1 MILKELIISNFRS
14 YYGDN
19 NRFEFNPNGL
29 TLIIGDNGDGKTT
42 FFEALE
48 WLFDTTGLREKNEIN
63 NVSEMRKSQ
72 MVVGDTDEVRVT
84 IKFEHEGEKELTKA
98 ISFRKTDVNRV
109 EIINREF
116 YGYRFNGVERE
127 QIDGKFILNSCFDAE
142 IRRYSMFKGE
152 TQLDIFHED
161 SEALK
166 RLLKTFSDIT
176 RLDNFADLTYNLKEQ
191 ASKAHSSELKKDKKT
206 ALEANRLERE
216 IEKIKNEISNVRRQI
231 KDQEENSRVYKGKL
245 DKMVDNRE
253 IKEKLDS
260 INERMKDYEEKARRM
275 RAHISVDFNTSL
287 LDQQWILCAYPQI
300 FEEFKKKVASFSK
313 ERRKQHDEYLIEK
326 GKQQQLAAL
335 ALPDGMTKLP
345 WFVPNEEY
353 LEEMIEDECCKVCG
367 RPAPK
372 GTEAYDFM
380 VQKLQEALAHRQ
392 KQQKTEDEDIFKYN
406 YTEELQHLSIS
417 YGGPKERSV
426 VNRKRT
432 IQDQLDFI
440 ADRTKELQKWQQA
453 LEDAKDEKSRIL
465 SQLNG
470 ISEDDINRS
479 AKDVRDFM
487 NRHEE
492 AQHRLG
498 ELKVILEG
506 LRKQLEEK
514 EEELSSL
521 DTGNREI
528 TRLGR
533 IHNIFDHIYK
543 AFISA
548 RETNRRNF
556 ISHLKALSNQYLAEL
571 SGNDFHGVIEMLR
584 SQETESIDVML
595 RSENGTIVTNPSESQ
610 KTTMYMAVLFA
621 IAKITAD
628 RRETEY
634 PLIFDAPT
642 SSFSQMKEQEF
653 YEIIN
658 KIQKQCII
666 VTKDMLEY
674 DAATQKSN
682 IKSSAFTLSCP
693 IYRIEKDREGFNEND
708 LSTIRVRTTK
718 IK

>member
-1 MILKELIISNFRS
+1 MVLNELLIRNFRS
-14 YYGDN
+14 YYGDS

-29 TLIIGDNGDGKTT
+29 TLVIGDNGDGKTT

-48 WLFDTTGLREKNEIN
+48 WLFDTTGLREKDDIN

-72 MVVGDTDEVRVT
+72 MVIGDVDEVRVT
-84 IKFEHEGEKELTKA
+84 IKFFHEGEKELTK
-98 ISFRKTDVNRV
+98 SFSFKKTNVNRI

-116 YGYRFNGVERE
+116 YGFRFNGVERE
-127 QIDGKFILNSCFDAE
+127 QVDGRQILNSCFDAE

-176 RLDNFADLTYNLKEQ
+176 RLDNFADLTRNLKEQ

-206 ALEANRLERE
+206 AAEANRLGHELD
-216 IEKIKNEISNVRRQI
+216 KIKADIDDTRRQI
-231 KDQEENSRVYKGKL
+231 RDQEQNSRVYKGKL
-245 DKMVDNRE
+245 DNMVDNRE

-260 INERMKDYEEKARRM
+260 INERMKDYEERARRI
-275 RAHISVDFNTSL
+275 RGYINVDFNTSL
-287 LDQQWILCAYPQI
+287 LDEQWILCAYPKI
-300 FEEFKKKVASFSK
+300 FDAFKKKVSAFSK

-326 GKQQQLAAL
+326 GKQQQLQEL
-335 ALPDGMTKLP
+335 SLPNGMTKLP

-353 LEEMIEDECCKVCG
+353 LEEMIADECCKVCG

-372 GTEAYDFM
+372 DSEAYEFM
-380 VQKLQEALAHRQ
+380 VQKLQEALAH
-392 KQQKTEDEDIFKYN
+392 KQSKQKTDDEDIFKYN

-417 YGGPKERSV
+417 FGGVKEKSV
-426 VNRKRT
+426 ANRKSD
-432 IQDQLDFI
+432 IQERLEFI
-440 ADRTKELQKWQQA
+440 ADRTKEMQKWQQA
-453 LEDAKDEKSRIL
+453 LDDAKDEKSRLL

-470 ISEDDINRS
+470 VSEEDISRS

-498 ELKVILEG
+498 QLKIILEN
-506 LRKQLEEK
+506 LRKQREEK
-514 EEELSSL
+514 EDELSSL
-521 DTGNREI
+521 DTGNKEI
-528 TRLGR
+528 ARLGR
-533 IHNIFDHIYK
+533 IHNIFDHIHK

-556 ISHLKALSNQYLAEL
+556 INHLKALSNQYLAEL

-595 RSENGTIVTNPSESQ
+595 RSENGSIVTNPSESQ

-642 SSFSQMKEQEF
+642 SSFSQMKEHEF

-674 DAATQKSN
+674 DAETQKSH
-682 IKSSAFTLSCP
+682 IKSSAFELSCP
-693 IYRIEKDREGFNEND
+693 IYRIEKEREGFNEND
-708 LSTIRVRTTK
+708 LSTIRVKTTK

>member
-1 MILKELIISNFRS
+1 MVLNELLIRNFRS
-14 YYGDN
+14 YYGDS

-29 TLIIGDNGDGKTT
+29 TLVIGDNGDGKTT

-48 WLFDTTGLREKNEIN
+48 WLFDTTGLREKDDIN

-72 MVVGDTDEVRVT
+72 MVIGDVDEVRVT
-84 IKFEHEGEKELTKA
+84 IKFFHEGEKELTK
-98 ISFRKTDVNRV
+98 SFSFKKTNVNRI

-116 YGYRFNGVERE
+116 YGFRFNGVERE
-127 QIDGKFILNSCFDAE
+127 QVDGRQILNSCFDAE

-176 RLDNFADLTYNLKEQ
+176 RLDNFADLTRNLKEQ

-206 ALEANRLERE
+206 AAEANRLGHELD
-216 IEKIKNEISNVRRQI
+216 KIKADIDDTRRQI
-231 KDQEENSRVYKGKL
+231 RDQEQNSRVYKGKL
-245 DKMVDNRE
+245 DNMVDNRE

-260 INERMKDYEEKARRM
+260 INERMKDYEERARRI
-275 RAHISVDFNTSL
+275 RGYINVDFNTSL
-287 LDQQWILCAYPQI
+287 LDEQWILCAYPKI
-300 FEEFKKKVASFSK
+300 FDAFKKKVSAFSK

-326 GKQQQLAAL
+326 GKQQQLQEL
-335 ALPDGMTKLP
+335 SLPNGMTKLP

-353 LEEMIEDECCKVCG
+353 LEEMIADECCKVCG

-372 GTEAYDFM
+372 DSEAYEFM
-380 VQKLQEALAHRQ
+380 VQKLQEALAH
-392 KQQKTEDEDIFKYN
+392 KQSKQKTDDEDIFKYN

-417 YGGPKERSV
+417 FGGVKEKSV
-426 VNRKRT
+426 ANRKSD
-432 IQDQLDFI
+432 IQERLEFI
-440 ADRTKELQKWQQA
+440 ADRTKEMQKWQQA
-453 LEDAKDEKSRIL
+453 LDDAKDEKSRLL

-470 ISEDDINRS
+470 VSEEDISRS

-498 ELKVILEG
+498 QLKIILEN
-506 LRKQLEEK
+506 LRKQREEK
-514 EEELSSL
+514 EDELSSL
-521 DTGNREI
+521 DTGNKEI
-528 TRLGR
+528 ARLGR
-533 IHNIFDHIYK
+533 IHNIFDHIHK

-556 ISHLKALSNQYLAEL
+556 INHLKALSNQYLAEL

-642 SSFSQMKEQEF
+642 SSFSQMKEHEF

-674 DAATQKSN
+674 DAETQKSH
-682 IKSSAFTLSCP
+682 IKSSAFELSCP
-693 IYRIEKDREGFNEND
+693 IYRIEKEREGFNEND
-708 LSTIRVRTTK
+708 LSTIRVKTTK

>member
-1 MILKELIISNFRS
+1 MVLKELVIQNFRS
-14 YYGDN
+14 YYGND
-19 NRFEFNPNGL
+19 NRFEFNPEGL
-29 TLIIGDNGDGKTT
+29 TLVIGDNGDGKTT

-48 WLFDTTGLREKNEIN
+48 WLFDTTGLREKDEIN

-72 MVVGDTDEVRVT
+72 MVVGDVDEVRVT
-84 IKFEHEGEKELTKA
+84 IKFDHEGEKELTKA
-98 ISFRKTDVNRV
+98 FSFRKTDVNRV
-109 EIINREF
+109 EIVHREF
-116 YGYRFNGVERE
+116 YGFRFNGIERE
-127 QIDGKFILNSCFDAE
+127 QVDGRQILNSCFDAE

-176 RLDNFADLTYNLKEQ
+176 RLDNFADLTCRLKEL
-191 ASKAHSSELKKDKKT
+191 AGKAHSNELKKDKKT
-206 ALEANRLERE
+206 TAEANRLERE
-216 IEKIKNEISNVRRQI
+216 IERISADISNTRQQI
-231 KDQEENSRVYKGKL
+231 RTQEENSKVYKGKL

-260 INERMKDYEEKARRM
+260 INERMKEYEDKVRRM
-275 RAHISVDFNTSL
+275 RGLTMVDFNTTL
-287 LDQQWILCAYPQI
+287 LDDQWILCAYPKI
-300 FEEFKKKVASFSK
+300 FDEFKKKVSSFSR
-313 ERRKQHDEYLIEK
+313 ERRRLHDEYLIEK

-353 LEEMIEDECCKVCG
+353 LEEMIQDECCKVCG

-372 GTEAYDFM
+372 GSEAYEFM
-380 VQKLQEALAHRQ
+380 VQKLQEALANRK
-392 KQQKTEDEDIFKYN
+392 KQQKTEDEDIFKFN

-417 YGGPKERSV
+417 FGGPKEKSV
-426 VNRKRT
+426 ANRLSV
-432 IQDQLDFI
+432 IQDRLEFI
-440 ADRTKELQKWQQA
+440 ADRTKEMQKWQQA
-453 LEDAKDEKSRIL
+453 LDDAKDEKSRLL

-470 ISEDDINRS
+470 ISEEDVNRS

-487 NRHEE
+487 NRHED
-492 AQHRLG
+492 AQRRLG
-498 ELKVILEG
+498 ELRIVLDS
-506 LRKQLEEK
+506 LRRQKEEK

-521 DTGNREI
+521 DTGNKEVA
-528 TRLGR
+528 RLGR

-543 AFISA
+543 AFVSA

-556 ISHLKALSNQYLAEL
+556 VNHLKELSNQYLAEL

-595 RSENGTIVTNPSESQ
+595 KSENGSIVTNPSESQ

-628 RRETEY
+628 KRETEY
-634 PLIFDAPT
+634 PLLFDAPT

-674 DAATQKSN
+674 DAATQKSH
-682 IKSSAFTLSCP
+682 IKSSAYELSCP

>member
-1 MILKELIISNFRS
+1 MVLNELLIRNFRS
-14 YYGDN
+14 YYGDS

-29 TLIIGDNGDGKTT
+29 TLVIGDNGDGKTT

-48 WLFDTTGLREKNEIN
+48 WLFDTTGLREKDDIN

-72 MVVGDTDEVRVT
+72 MVIGDVDEVRVT
-84 IKFEHEGEKELTKA
+84 IKFFHEGEKELTK
-98 ISFRKTDVNRV
+98 SFSFKKTNVNRI

-116 YGYRFNGVERE
+116 YGFRFNGVERE
-127 QIDGKFILNSCFDAE
+127 QVDGRQILNSCFDAE

-176 RLDNFADLTYNLKEQ
+176 RLDNFADLTRNLKEQ

-206 ALEANRLERE
+206 AAEANRLGHELD
-216 IEKIKNEISNVRRQI
+216 KIKADIDDTRRQI
-231 KDQEENSRVYKGKL
+231 RDQEQNSRVYKGKL
-245 DKMVDNRE
+245 DNMVDNRE

-260 INERMKDYEEKARRM
+260 INERMKDYEERARRI
-275 RAHISVDFNTSL
+275 RGYINVDFNTSL
-287 LDQQWILCAYPQI
+287 LDEQWILCAYPKI
-300 FEEFKKKVASFSK
+300 FDAFKKKVSAFSK

-326 GKQQQLAAL
+326 GKQQQLQEL
-335 ALPDGMTKLP
+335 SLPNGMTKLP

-353 LEEMIEDECCKVCG
+353 LEEMIADECCKVCG

-372 GTEAYDFM
+372 DSEAYEFM
-380 VQKLQEALAHRQ
+380 AQKLQEALAH
-392 KQQKTEDEDIFKYN
+392 KQRKQKTDDEDIFKYN

-417 YGGPKERSV
+417 FGGVKEKSV
-426 VNRKRT
+426 ANRKSD
-432 IQDQLDFI
+432 IQERLEFI
-440 ADRTKELQKWQQA
+440 ADRTKEMQKWQQA
-453 LEDAKDEKSRIL
+453 LDDAKDEKSRLL

-470 ISEDDINRS
+470 VSEEDISRS

-498 ELKVILEG
+498 QLKVILEN
-506 LRKQLEEK
+506 LRKQREEK
-514 EEELSSL
+514 EDELSSL
-521 DTGNREI
+521 DTGDKEVA
-528 TRLGR
+528 RLGR
-533 IHNIFDHIYK
+533 IHNIFDHIHK

-556 ISHLKALSNQYLAEL
+556 INHLKALSNQYLAEL

-595 RSENGTIVTNPSESQ
+595 RSENGSIVTNPSESQ

-674 DAATQKSN
+674 DAETQKSH
-682 IKSSAFTLSCP
+682 IKSSAFELSCP
-693 IYRIEKDREGFNEND
+693 IYRIEKEREGFNEND
-708 LSTIRVRTTK
+708 LSTIRVKTTK

>member
-1 MILKELIISNFRS
+1 MILKELLINNFRS
-14 YYGDN
+14 YYGN
-19 NRFEFNPNGL
+19 NNCFEFNPEGL

-48 WLFDTTGLREKNEIN
+48 WLFDTTGLREKDEIN

-72 MVVGDTDEVRVT
+72 MIVGDVDEVRVT
-84 IKFEHEGEKELTKA
+84 IKFDHEGEKELTKSF
-98 ISFRKTDVNRV
+98 SFRKTDVNRI

-127 QIDGKFILNSCFDAE
+127 QVDGKQILNSCFDAE

-166 RLLKTFSDIT
+166 RLLQNFSDIT
-176 RLDNFADLTYNLKEQ
+176 RLDNFADLTLNLKNE

-206 ALEANRLERE
+206 ALEAQRLERE
-216 IEKIKNEISNVRRQI
+216 LERIGGDIFDVRRQI
-231 KDQEENSRVYKGKL
+231 RDQEENSRVYKGKL

-275 RAHISVDFNTSL
+275 RSFTIVDFNTSL
-287 LDQQWILCAYPQI
+287 LDEQWILCAYPKI
-300 FEEFKKKVASFSK
+300 FDEFKSKVSAFSK

-335 ALPDGMTKLP
+335 TLPEGMTKLP

-353 LEEMIEDECCKVCG
+353 LKEMIDEECCKVCG
-367 RPAPK
+367 RPAHK
-372 GTEAYDFM
+372 GTKEYEFM
-380 VQKLQEALAHRQ
+380 VQKLQEALAHKQ
-392 KQQKTEDEDIFKYN
+392 KQQNTEEEDIFKFN

-426 VNRKRT
+426 INRT
-432 IQDQLDFI
+432 NVIQEKLEFI
-440 ADRTKELQKWQQA
+440 ADRTKEMQKWQQA
-453 LEDAKDEKSRIL
+453 LDDAKDEKSRIL

-470 ISEDDINRS
+470 ISEEDINRS

-492 AQHRLG
+492 AQNKLG
-498 ELKVILEG
+498 ELKLLLAG
-506 LRKQLEEK
+506 LRKQQEEK

-521 DTGNREI
+521 DTGNKEI
-528 TRLGR
+528 NRLGR

-548 RETNRRNF
+548 RETNRKNF
-556 ISHLKALSNQYLAEL
+556 INHLKELSNRFLAEL
-571 SGNDFHGVIEMLR
+571 SGNDFHGIIEMLR

-595 RSENGTIVTNPSESQ
+595 RSENGSIVTNPSESQ

-674 DAATQKSN
+674 DAQSKKSN
-682 IKSSAFTLSCP
+682 IKSSAYALSCP

-708 LSTIRVRTTK
+708 LSSIRVRTTK
-718 IK
+718 VK

>member
-1 MILKELIISNFRS
+1 MVLKELAINNFRS

-19 NRFEFNPNGL
+19 NRFEFNQEGL

-48 WLFDTTGLREKNEIN
+48 WLFDTTGLREKDEIN

-72 MVVGDTDEVRVT
+72 MVVGDVDEVRVT
-84 IKFEHEGEKELTKA
+84 IKFEHDGEKELTKSF
-98 ISFRKTDVNRV
+98 SFRKRDVNRI

-127 QIDGKFILNSCFDAE
+127 QVDGKQILNSCFDAE

-166 RLLKTFSDIT
+166 RLLQTFSDIT
-176 RLDNFADLTYNLKEQ
+176 RLDNFADLTLNLKNE
-191 ASKAHSSELKKDKKT
+191 ASKVHSNELKKDKKT
-206 ALEANRLERE
+206 AMEAQRLERE
-216 IEKIKNEISNVRRQI
+216 LEKIGSDIFDVRRQI
-231 KDQEENSRVYKGKL
+231 RDQEENSRVYKGKL

-260 INERMKDYEEKARRM
+260 INERIKDYEEKVRRM
-275 RAHISVDFNTSL
+275 RGFTNVDFNTSL
-287 LDQQWILCAYPQI
+287 LDEQWILCAYPKI
-300 FEEFKKKVASFSK
+300 FDEFKKKISVFSK

-335 ALPDGMTKLP
+335 TLPDGMTKLP

-353 LEEMIEDECCKVCG
+353 LKEMIEDECCKVCG
-367 RPAPK
+367 RPANK
-372 GTEAYDFM
+372 GSEAYEFM
-380 VQKLQEALAHRQ
+380 VQKLQEALAHKQ
-392 KQQKTEDEDIFKYN
+392 KQQNTEEEDIFKYN
-406 YTEELQHLSIS
+406 YIEELQHLSIS

-426 VNRKRT
+426 ANRT
-432 IQDQLDFI
+432 NVIQQKLEFI
-440 ADRTKELQKWQQA
+440 ADRTKEMQKWQQA
-453 LEDAKDEKSRIL
+453 LDDAKDEKSRLL

-492 AQHRLG
+492 AQHKLG
-498 ELKVILEG
+498 ELRVRLES
-506 LRKQLEEK
+506 LREQQEDIET
-514 EEELSSL
+514 ELSSL
-521 DTGNREI
+521 DTGNKEVN
-528 TRLGR
+528 RLGR
-533 IHNIFDHIYK
+533 IHSIFDHIYK

-556 ISHLKALSNQYLAEL
+556 ISHLKELSNQYLAEL
-571 SGNDFHGVIEMLR
+571 SGNDFHGVIEMFR
-584 SQETESIDVML
+584 SQETESIDIML
-595 RSENGTIVTNPSESQ
+595 RSENGSIVTNPSESQ

-621 IAKITAD
+621 IAKITTD

-674 DAATQKSN
+674 DTASQKSN
-682 IKSSAFTLSCP
+682 IKSSAYALSCP

-708 LSTIRVRTTK
+708 LSTIRVKTTK

>member
-1 MILKELIISNFRS
+1 MILKELTICNFRS

-19 NRFEFNPNGL
+19 NRFEFNSEGL

-48 WLFDTTGLREKNEIN
+48 WLFDTTGLREKDEIN

-72 MVVGDTDEVRVT
+72 MVVGDVDEVRVS
-84 IKFEHEGEKELTKA
+84 IKFEHEGEKELTKSF
-98 ISFRKTDVNRV
+98 SFRKTDVNRV
-109 EIINREF
+109 ELINREF

-127 QIDGKFILNSCFDAE
+127 QVDGKQILNSCFDAE

-152 TQLDIFHED
+152 SQLDIFHED

-166 RLLKTFSDIT
+166 RLIKTFSDIT
-176 RLDNFADLTYNLKEQ
+176 RLDNFTELTHNLKEL
-191 ASKAHSSELKKDKKT
+191 ASKVHSNELKKDQKT
-206 ALEANRLERE
+206 AAEAHRLEKFL
-216 IEKIKNEISNVRRQI
+216 EKISSDISDTRRQI
-231 KDQEENSRVYKGKL
+231 RDQEENSRVYKGKL
-245 DKMVDNRE
+245 DKTVDNRE

-260 INERMKDYEEKARRM
+260 INERMKEYEEKVRKM
-275 RAHISVDFNTSL
+275 RGLIAVDFNTSL
-287 LDQQWILCAYPQI
+287 LDKQWILCAYPKI
-300 FEEFKKKVASFSK
+300 FEEFKKKVATFSK

-335 ALPDGMTKLP
+335 ALPEGMTKLP

-353 LEEMIEDECCKVCG
+353 LQEMIEDECCKVCG

-372 GTEAYDFM
+372 GSEAYEFM
-380 VQKLQEALAHRQ
+380 VQKLQEALAQRQ
-392 KQQKTEDEDIFKYN
+392 KKQKTEEEDIFKFN

-426 VNRKRT
+426 INRKNT
-432 IQDQLDFI
+432 IQEELDFI
-440 ADRTKELQKWQQA
+440 ADRTKEKEKWEQA
-453 LEDAKDEKSRIL
+453 LEDAKNEKSRLL

-492 AQHRLG
+492 AQRRLG
-498 ELKVILEG
+498 ELKIILEG
-506 LRKQLEEK
+506 LQKQEE
-514 EEELSSL
+514 EVEVELSSL
-521 DTGNREI
+521 DTGNKEVA
-528 TRLGR
+528 RLGR

-548 RETNRRNF
+548 RETNRKNF
-556 ISHLKALSNQYLAEL
+556 INHLKALSNRYLAEL

-584 SQETESIDVML
+584 SQETESIDVIL
-595 RSENGTIVTNPSESQ
+595 RSENGTIVSNPSESQ

-628 RRETEY
+628 KRETEY

-642 SSFSQMKEQEF
+642 SSFSQMKEREF

-674 DAATQKSN
+674 DSDTGTSK
-682 IKSSAFTLSCP
+682 IKSSAFALSCP

-708 LSTIRVRTTK
+708 LSTIRVRTSK

>member
-1 MILKELIISNFRS
+1 MVLNELLIRNFRS
-14 YYGDN
+14 YYGDS

-29 TLIIGDNGDGKTT
+29 TLVIGDNGDGKTT

-48 WLFDTTGLREKNEIN
+48 WLFDTTGLREKDDIN

-72 MVVGDTDEVRVT
+72 MVIGDVDEVRVT
-84 IKFEHEGEKELTKA
+84 IKFFHEGEKELTK
-98 ISFRKTDVNRV
+98 SFSFKKTNVNRI

-116 YGYRFNGVERE
+116 YGFRFNGVERE
-127 QIDGKFILNSCFDAE
+127 QVDGRQILNSCFDAE

-176 RLDNFADLTYNLKEQ
+176 RLDNFADLTRNLKEQ

-206 ALEANRLERE
+206 AAEANRLGHELD
-216 IEKIKNEISNVRRQI
+216 KIKADIDDTRRQI
-231 KDQEENSRVYKGKL
+231 RDQEQNSRVYKGKL
-245 DKMVDNRE
+245 DNMVDNRE

-260 INERMKDYEEKARRM
+260 INERMKDYEERARRI
-275 RAHISVDFNTSL
+275 RGYINVDFNTSL
-287 LDQQWILCAYPQI
+287 LDEQWILCAYPKI
-300 FEEFKKKVASFSK
+300 FDAFKKKVSAFSK

-326 GKQQQLAAL
+326 GKQQQLQEL
-335 ALPDGMTKLP
+335 SLPNGMTKLP

-353 LEEMIEDECCKVCG
+353 LEEMIADECCKVCG

-372 GTEAYDFM
+372 DSEAYEFM
-380 VQKLQEALAHRQ
+380 AQKLQEALAH
-392 KQQKTEDEDIFKYN
+392 KQRKQKTDDEDIFKYN

-417 YGGPKERSV
+417 FGGVKEKSV
-426 VNRKRT
+426 ANRKSD
-432 IQDQLDFI
+432 IQERLGFI
-440 ADRTKELQKWQQA
+440 ADRTKEMQKWQQA
-453 LEDAKDEKSRIL
+453 LDDAKDEKSRLL

-470 ISEDDINRS
+470 VSEEDISRS

-498 ELKVILEG
+498 QLKVILEN
-506 LRKQLEEK
+506 LRKQREEK
-514 EEELSSL
+514 EDELSSL
-521 DTGNREI
+521 DTGDKEVA
-528 TRLGR
+528 RLGR
-533 IHNIFDHIYK
+533 IHNIFDHIHK

-556 ISHLKALSNQYLAEL
+556 INHLKALSNQYLAEL

-595 RSENGTIVTNPSESQ
+595 RSENGSIVTNPSESQ

-674 DAATQKSN
+674 DAETQKSH
-682 IKSSAFTLSCP
+682 IKSSAFELSCP
-693 IYRIEKDREGFNEND
+693 IYRIEKEREGFNEND
-708 LSTIRVRTTK
+708 LSTIRVKTTK

>member
-14 YYGDN
+14 YYGSN
-19 NRFEFNPNGL
+19 NHFEFNPNGL

-48 WLFDTTGLREKNEIN
+48 WLFDTTGLREKYEIN
-63 NVSEMRKSQ
+63 NVSEMCKSQ

-98 ISFRKTDVNRV
+98 ISFRKTDANRV

-127 QIDGKFILNSCFDAE
+127 QIDGKFILDSCFDAE

-176 RLDNFADLTYNLKEQ
+176 RLDNFAELTYNLKEQ
-191 ASKAHSSELKKDKKT
+191 ASKAHSNELKRDKKT
-206 ALEANRLERE
+206 ASEANRLERE
-216 IEKIKNEISNVRRQI
+216 LESIRNEIANVRRQI

-275 RAHISVDFNTSL
+275 RSFIGVDFNTSL
-287 LDQQWILCAYPQI
+287 LDKQWILCAYPQI

-313 ERRKQHDEYLIEK
+313 ERRKQHDDYLIEK

-345 WFVPNEEY
+345 WFVPNDEF

-367 RPAPK
+367 RPALK
-372 GTEAYDFM
+372 GTEAYNFM
-380 VQKLQEALAHRQ
+380 VQKLQEALAHKQ
-392 KQQKTEDEDIFKYN
+392 KQQKTDDEDIFKYN

-426 VNRKRT
+426 ANRKKT
-432 IQDQLDFI
+432 IQEELVFI
-440 ADRTKELQKWQQA
+440 ADRTKEFQKWQQA

-506 LRKQLEEK
+506 LRKQQEEK

-521 DTGNREI
+521 DTGSKEI
-528 TRLGR
+528 KRLSR

-556 ISHLKALSNQYLAEL
+556 ISHLKTLSNQYLAEL

-584 SQETESIDVML
+584 SQETETIDVML

-658 KIQKQCII
+658 NIQKQCII

-682 IKSSAFTLSCP
+682 IKSTAFTLSCS

-708 LSTIRVRTTK
+708 LSTIRVKTTK

>member
-1 MILKELIISNFRS
+1 MVLQELVIQNFRS
-14 YYGDN
+14 YYGND
-19 NRFEFNPNGL
+19 NRFEFNPEGL
-29 TLIIGDNGDGKTT
+29 TLVIGDNGDGKTT

-48 WLFDTTGLREKNEIN
+48 WLLDTTGLREKDEIN

-72 MVVGDTDEVRVT
+72 MVVGDVDEVRVT
-84 IKFEHEGEKELTKA
+84 IKFDHEGEKELTKA
-98 ISFRKTDVNRV
+98 FSFRKTDVNKV
-109 EIINREF
+109 EITNREF

-127 QIDGKFILNSCFDAE
+127 QVDGRQILNSCFDAE
-142 IRRYSMFKGE
+142 IRRYSLFKGE

-176 RLDNFADLTYNLKEQ
+176 RLDNFADLTCRLKEL
-191 ASKAHSSELKKDKKT
+191 AGKAHSSELKKDKKT
-206 ALEANRLERE
+206 TSEANRLERE
-216 IEKIKNEISNVRRQI
+216 IEEISANISNTRQQI
-231 KDQEENSRVYKGKL
+231 KTQEENSKVYKSRL
-245 DKMVDNRE
+245 DRMVDNRE

-260 INERMKDYEEKARRM
+260 INERMKEYEDKVRRM
-275 RAHISVDFNTSL
+275 RGHTMVDFNTTL
-287 LDQQWILCAYPQI
+287 LDEQWILCAYPKI
-300 FEEFKKKVASFSK
+300 FEEFKKKVSSFSR
-313 ERRKQHDEYLIEK
+313 ERRRLHDEYLVEK
-326 GKQQQLAAL
+326 GKQQQLAEL
-335 ALPDGMTKLP
+335 ALPDGMVKLP
-345 WFVPNEEY
+345 WFVLNEEY
-353 LEEMIEDECCKVCG
+353 LEEMIHDECCKVCG

-372 GTEAYDFM
+372 GSEAYEFM
-380 VQKLQEALAHRQ
+380 VQKLQEALANKQ
-392 KQQKTEDEDIFKYN
+392 KLQKTEDEDIFKFN

-417 YGGPKERSV
+417 FGGPKEKSV
-426 VNRKRT
+426 ANRKFH
-432 IQDQLDFI
+432 IQERLEFI
-440 ADRTKELQKWQQA
+440 ADRTKEMQKWQQA
-453 LEDAKDEKSRIL
+453 LDDAKDEKSRLL

-470 ISEDDINRS
+470 ISEEDVNRS

-487 NRHEE
+487 NRHED
-492 AQHRLG
+492 AQRRLG
-498 ELKVILEG
+498 ELRVVLDS
-506 LRKQLEEK
+506 LRRQKEDR

-521 DTGNREI
+521 DTGNKEVA
-528 TRLGR
+528 RLGR

-543 AFISA
+543 AFVSA

-556 ISHLKALSNQYLAEL
+556 VNHLKDLSNQYLAEL

-595 RSENGTIVTNPSESQ
+595 RSENGSIVINPSESQ

-634 PLIFDAPT
+634 PLVFDAPT

-674 DAATQKSN
+674 DAATQKSH
-682 IKSSAFTLSCP
+682 IKSSAYELSCP
-693 IYRIEKDREGFNEND
+693 IYRIEKDRDGFNEND

>member
-1 MILKELIISNFRS
+1 MVLNELLIRNFRS
-14 YYGDN
+14 YYGDS

-29 TLIIGDNGDGKTT
+29 TLVIGDNGDGKTT

-48 WLFDTTGLREKNEIN
+48 WLFDTTGLREKDDIN

-72 MVVGDTDEVRVT
+72 MVIGDVDEVRVT
-84 IKFEHEGEKELTKA
+84 IKFFHEGEKELTK
-98 ISFRKTDVNRV
+98 SFSFKKTNVNRI

-116 YGYRFNGVERE
+116 YGFRFNGVERE
-127 QIDGKFILNSCFDAE
+127 QVDGRQILNSCFDAE

-176 RLDNFADLTYNLKEQ
+176 RLDNFADLTRNLKEQ

-206 ALEANRLERE
+206 AAEANRLGHELD
-216 IEKIKNEISNVRRQI
+216 KIKADIDDTRRQI
-231 KDQEENSRVYKGKL
+231 RDQEQNSRVYKGKL
-245 DKMVDNRE
+245 DNMVDNRE

-260 INERMKDYEEKARRM
+260 INERMKDYEERARRI
-275 RAHISVDFNTSL
+275 RGYINVDFNTSL
-287 LDQQWILCAYPQI
+287 LDEQWILCAYPKI
-300 FEEFKKKVASFSK
+300 FDAFKKKVSAFSK

-326 GKQQQLAAL
+326 GKQQQLQEL
-335 ALPDGMTKLP
+335 SLPNGMTKLP

-353 LEEMIEDECCKVCG
+353 LEEMIADECCKVCG

-372 GTEAYDFM
+372 DSEAYEFM
-380 VQKLQEALAHRQ
+380 VQKLQEALAH
-392 KQQKTEDEDIFKYN
+392 KQSKQKTDDEDIFKYN

-417 YGGPKERSV
+417 FGGVKEKSV
-426 VNRKRT
+426 ANRKSD
-432 IQDQLDFI
+432 IQERLEFI
-440 ADRTKELQKWQQA
+440 ADRTKEMQKWQQA
-453 LEDAKDEKSRIL
+453 LDDAKDEKSRLL

-470 ISEDDINRS
+470 VSEEDISRS

-498 ELKVILEG
+498 QLKVILEN
-506 LRKQLEEK
+506 LRKQREEK
-514 EEELSSL
+514 EDELSSL
-521 DTGNREI
+521 DTGDKEVA
-528 TRLGR
+528 RLGR
-533 IHNIFDHIYK
+533 IHNIFDHIHK

-556 ISHLKALSNQYLAEL
+556 INHLKALSNQYLAEL

-595 RSENGTIVTNPSESQ
+595 RSENGSIVTNPSESQ

-674 DAATQKSN
+674 DAETQKSY
-682 IKSSAFTLSCP
+682 IKSSAFELSCP
-693 IYRIEKDREGFNEND
+693 IYRIEKEREGFNEND
-708 LSTIRVRTTK
+708 LSTIRVKTTK

>member
-1 MILKELIISNFRS
+1 MVLKELAIKNFRS

-19 NRFEFNPNGL
+19 NRFEFNQGGL

-48 WLFDTTGLREKNEIN
+48 WLFDTTGLLEKDEIN

-98 ISFRKTDVNRV
+98 FSFRKTDVNRI
-109 EIINREF
+109 EIIKREF
-116 YGYRFNGVERE
+116 YGYRFNGIERE
-127 QIDGKFILNSCFDAE
+127 QVDGRLILNSCFDVE

-152 TQLDIFHED
+152 TELDIFHED
-161 SEALK
+161 TEALK
-166 RLLKTFSDIT
+166 RLLKNFSDIT
-176 RLDNFADLTYNLKEQ
+176 RFDNLEELSCSLKNQ
-191 ASKAHSSELKKDKKT
+191 AYKAYSGELKNDKKT
-206 ALEANRLERE
+206 TTEAHRLEGELER
-216 IEKIKNEISNVRRQI
+216 IASDISDIRRQI
-231 KDQEENSRVYKGKL
+231 RDQEENSRVYKGKL

-260 INERMKDYEEKARRM
+260 INERIRDNEDKARRM
-275 RAHISVDFNTSL
+275 RSLIGVDLNTSL
-287 LDQQWILCAYPQI
+287 LDKQWILCAYPAI

-313 ERRKQHDEYLIEK
+313 ERRKQHDDYLIEK

-335 ALPDGMTKLP
+335 ALPDGKTKLP

-372 GTEAYDFM
+372 GSEAYEFM
-380 VQKLQEALAHRQ
+380 AQKLQEALAHRQ
-392 KQQKTEDEDIFKYN
+392 KQQKTDDEDIFIYN

-426 VNRKRT
+426 ANRKQS
-432 IQDQLDFI
+432 IQDELDFI

-453 LEDAKDEKSRIL
+453 LDDAKNEKSRLL
-465 SQLNG
+465 SQLKG
-470 ISEDDINRS
+470 ISEDDITRS
-479 AKDVRDFM
+479 AEEVRSFM

-492 AQHRLG
+492 AQHKLG
-498 ELKVILEG
+498 ELKVILES
-506 LRKQLEEK
+506 LRKQQEEK
-514 EEELSSL
+514 EEELSAL
-521 DTGNREI
+521 NTDNKEI

-543 AFISA
+543 AFTSA
-548 RETNRRNF
+548 RESNRRSF

-584 SQETESIDVML
+584 SQETESVDVML
-595 RSENGTIVTNPSESQ
+595 RSENGTLVTNPSESQ

-628 RRETEY
+628 RRETQY

-642 SSFSQMKEQEF
+642 SSFSQMKEREF

-658 KIQKQCII
+658 RIQKQCII

-674 DAATQKSN
+674 DATTKKSN
-682 IKSSAFTLSCP
+682 IKSAAFTLSCP

>member
-1 MILKELIISNFRS
+1 MVLKELVIQNFRS
-14 YYGDN
+14 YYGND
-19 NRFEFNPNGL
+19 NRFEFNPEGL
-29 TLIIGDNGDGKTT
+29 TLVIGDNGDGKTT

-48 WLFDTTGLREKNEIN
+48 WLFDTTGLREKDEIN
-63 NVSEMRKSQ
+63 NGSEMRKSQ
-72 MVVGDTDEVRVT
+72 MVVGDVDEVRVT
-84 IKFEHEGEKELTKA
+84 IKFDHEGEKELTKA
-98 ISFRKTDVNRV
+98 FSFRKTDVNRV
-109 EIINREF
+109 EIVHREF
-116 YGYRFNGVERE
+116 YGFRFNGIERE
-127 QIDGKFILNSCFDAE
+127 QVDGRQILNSCFDAE

-176 RLDNFADLTYNLKEQ
+176 RLDNFADLTCRLKEL
-191 ASKAHSSELKKDKKT
+191 ASKAHSNELKKDKKT
-206 ALEANRLERE
+206 TSEANRLERE
-216 IEKIKNEISNVRRQI
+216 IERISADISNTRQQI
-231 KDQEENSRVYKGKL
+231 RTQEENSKVYKGKL

-260 INERMKDYEEKARRM
+260 INERMKEYEDKVRRM
-275 RAHISVDFNTSL
+275 RGLTMVDFNTTL
-287 LDQQWILCAYPQI
+287 LDDQWILCAYPKI
-300 FEEFKKKVASFSK
+300 FDEFKKKISSFSR
-313 ERRKQHDEYLIEK
+313 ERRRLHDEYLIEK

-353 LEEMIEDECCKVCG
+353 LEEMIQDECCKVCG

-372 GTEAYDFM
+372 DSEAYEFM
-380 VQKLQEALAHRQ
+380 VQKLQEALANRK
-392 KQQKTEDEDIFKYN
+392 KQQKTEDEDIFKFN

-417 YGGPKERSV
+417 FGGPKEKSV
-426 VNRKRT
+426 ANRMSV
-432 IQDQLDFI
+432 IQDRLEFI
-440 ADRTKELQKWQQA
+440 ADRTKEMQKWQQA
-453 LEDAKDEKSRIL
+453 LDDAKDEKSRLL

-470 ISEDDINRS
+470 ISEEDVNRS

-487 NRHEE
+487 NRHED
-492 AQHRLG
+492 AQRRLG
-498 ELKVILEG
+498 ELRIVLDS
-506 LRKQLEEK
+506 LRRQKEEK

-521 DTGNREI
+521 DTGNKEVA
-528 TRLGR
+528 RLGR

-543 AFISA
+543 AFVSA

-556 ISHLKALSNQYLAEL
+556 VNHLKELSNQYLAEL

-595 RSENGTIVTNPSESQ
+595 KSENGSIVTNPSESQ

-628 RRETEY
+628 KRETEY
-634 PLIFDAPT
+634 PLLFDAPT

-674 DAATQKSN
+674 DAATQKSH
-682 IKSSAFTLSCP
+682 IKSSAYELSCP

>member
-1 MILKELIISNFRS
+1 MVLKELTINNFRS
-14 YYGDN
+14 YYGN
-19 NRFEFNPNGL
+19 NNQFEFNPEGL

-48 WLFDTTGLREKNEIN
+48 WLFDTTGLREKDEIN

-72 MVVGDTDEVRVT
+72 MIVGDTDEVRVT
-84 IKFEHEGEKELTKA
+84 IKFEHEGEKELTKSF
-98 ISFRKTDVNRV
+98 SFRKTDVNRI
-109 EIINREF
+109 EIVHREF
-116 YGYRFNGVERE
+116 YGYRFNGIERE
-127 QIDGKFILNSCFDAE
+127 QVDGKIILNSCFDAE

-176 RLDNFADLTYNLKEQ
+176 RLDNFAELTYNLKEQ

-206 ALEANRLERE
+206 SIEANRLERE
-216 IEKIKNEISNVRRQI
+216 LEKLNGDIFDTRRRI

-260 INERMKDYEEKARRM
+260 INERMKDYEEKSRRM
-275 RAHISVDFNTSL
+275 RAFINVDFNTSL
-287 LDQQWILCAYPQI
+287 LDKQWILCAYPQI
-300 FEEFKKKVASFSK
+300 FDEFKKKVASFSK
-313 ERRKQHDEYLIEK
+313 ERRKQHDDSLIEK
-326 GKQQQLAAL
+326 GKQLQLAAL
-335 ALPDGMTKLP
+335 TLPDGMTKLP

-392 KQQKTEDEDIFKYN
+392 KHQKTDDEDIFKYN
-406 YTEELQHLSIS
+406 YIEELQHLSIS

-426 VNRKRT
+426 ANRKNV
-432 IQDQLDFI
+432 IQDELEFI

-492 AQHRLG
+492 AQHKLG

-506 LRKQLEEK
+506 LRSQKEDKEK
-514 EEELSSL
+514 ELASL
-521 DTGNREI
+521 DTGNKEI

-556 ISHLKALSNQYLAEL
+556 ILHLKALSNQYLAEL

-584 SQETESIDVML
+584 SQETESIDVLL

-628 RRETEY
+628 RRETKY

-674 DAATQKSN
+674 DATTQKSK
-682 IKSSAFTLSCP
+682 IKSTAYTLSCP

>member
-1 MILKELIISNFRS
+1 MVLNELLIRNFRS
-14 YYGDN
+14 YYGDS

-29 TLIIGDNGDGKTT
+29 TLVIGDNGDGKTT

-48 WLFDTTGLREKNEIN
+48 WLFDTTGLREKDDIN

-72 MVVGDTDEVRVT
+72 MVIGDVDEVRVT
-84 IKFEHEGEKELTKA
+84 IKFFHEGEKELTK
-98 ISFRKTDVNRV
+98 SFSFKKTDVNRI

-116 YGYRFNGVERE
+116 YGFRFNGVERE
-127 QIDGKFILNSCFDAE
+127 QVDGRQILNSCFDAE

-176 RLDNFADLTYNLKEQ
+176 RLDNFADLTRNLKEQ

-206 ALEANRLERE
+206 AAEANRLGHELD
-216 IEKIKNEISNVRRQI
+216 KIKADIDDTRRQI
-231 KDQEENSRVYKGKL
+231 RDQEQNSRVYKGKL
-245 DKMVDNRE
+245 DNMVDNRE

-260 INERMKDYEEKARRM
+260 INERMKDYEERARRI
-275 RAHISVDFNTSL
+275 RGYINVDFNTSL
-287 LDQQWILCAYPQI
+287 LDEQWILCAYPKI
-300 FEEFKKKVASFSK
+300 FDAFKKKVSAFSK

-326 GKQQQLAAL
+326 GKQQQLQEL
-335 ALPDGMTKLP
+335 SLPNGMTKLP

-353 LEEMIEDECCKVCG
+353 LEEMIADECCKVCG

-372 GTEAYDFM
+372 DSEAYEFM
-380 VQKLQEALAHRQ
+380 AQKLQEALAH
-392 KQQKTEDEDIFKYN
+392 KQRKQKTDDEDIFKYN

-417 YGGPKERSV
+417 FGGVKEKSV
-426 VNRKRT
+426 ANRKID
-432 IQDQLDFI
+432 IQERLEFI
-440 ADRTKELQKWQQA
+440 ADRTKEMQKWQQA
-453 LEDAKDEKSRIL
+453 LDDAKDEKSRLL

-470 ISEDDINRS
+470 VSEEDISRS

-498 ELKVILEG
+498 QLKIILEN
-506 LRKQLEEK
+506 LRKQREEK
-514 EEELSSL
+514 EDELSSL
-521 DTGNREI
+521 DTGNKEI
-528 TRLGR
+528 ARLGR
-533 IHNIFDHIYK
+533 IHNIFDHIHK

-556 ISHLKALSNQYLAEL
+556 INHLKALSNQYLAEL

-674 DAATQKSN
+674 DAETQKSH
-682 IKSSAFTLSCP
+682 IKSSAFELSCP
-693 IYRIEKDREGFNEND
+693 IYRIEKEREGFNEND
-708 LSTIRVRTTK
+708 LSTIRVKTTK

>member
-1 MILKELIISNFRS
+1 MVLNELLIRNFRS
-14 YYGDN
+14 YYGDS

-29 TLIIGDNGDGKTT
+29 TLVIGDNGDGKTT

-48 WLFDTTGLREKNEIN
+48 WLFDTTGLREKDDIN

-72 MVVGDTDEVRVT
+72 MVIGDVDEVRVT
-84 IKFEHEGEKELTKA
+84 IKFFHEGEKELTK
-98 ISFRKTDVNRV
+98 SFSFKKTNVNRI

-116 YGYRFNGVERE
+116 YGFRFNGVERE
-127 QIDGKFILNSCFDAE
+127 QVDGRQILNSCFDAE

-176 RLDNFADLTYNLKEQ
+176 RLDNFADLTRNLKEQ

-206 ALEANRLERE
+206 AAEANRLGHELD
-216 IEKIKNEISNVRRQI
+216 KIKEDIDDTRRQI
-231 KDQEENSRVYKGKL
+231 RDQEQNSRVYKGKL
-245 DKMVDNRE
+245 DNMVDNRE

-260 INERMKDYEEKARRM
+260 INERMKDYEERARRI
-275 RAHISVDFNTSL
+275 RGYINVDFNTSL
-287 LDQQWILCAYPQI
+287 LDEQWILCAYPKI
-300 FEEFKKKVASFSK
+300 FDAFKKKVSAFSK

-326 GKQQQLAAL
+326 GKQQQLQEL
-335 ALPDGMTKLP
+335 SLPNGMTKLP

-353 LEEMIEDECCKVCG
+353 LEEMIADECCKVCG

-372 GTEAYDFM
+372 DSEAYEFM
-380 VQKLQEALAHRQ
+380 AQKLQEALAH
-392 KQQKTEDEDIFKYN
+392 KQRKQKTDDEDIFKYN

-417 YGGPKERSV
+417 FGGVKEKSV
-426 VNRKRT
+426 ANRKSD
-432 IQDQLDFI
+432 IQERLEFI
-440 ADRTKELQKWQQA
+440 ADRTKEMQKWQQA
-453 LEDAKDEKSRIL
+453 LDDAKDEKSRLL

-470 ISEDDINRS
+470 VSEEDISRS

-498 ELKVILEG
+498 QLKVILEN
-506 LRKQLEEK
+506 LRKQREEK
-514 EEELSSL
+514 EDELSSL
-521 DTGNREI
+521 DTGDKEVA
-528 TRLGR
+528 RLGR
-533 IHNIFDHIYK
+533 IHNIFDHIHK

-556 ISHLKALSNQYLAEL
+556 INHLKALSNQYLAEL

-595 RSENGTIVTNPSESQ
+595 RSENGSIVTNPSESQ

-674 DAATQKSN
+674 DAETQKSH
-682 IKSSAFTLSCP
+682 IKSSAFELSCP
-693 IYRIEKDREGFNEND
+693 IYRIEKEREGFNEND
-708 LSTIRVRTTK
+708 LSTIRVKTTK

>member
-1 MILKELIISNFRS
+1 MVLKELEIRNFRS
-14 YYGDN
+14 YYGDG
-19 NRFEFNPNGL
+19 NRFEFNPSGL

-48 WLFDTTGLREKNEIN
+48 WLFDTTGLREKDEIFN
-63 NVSEMRKSQ
+63 ISEMRKSQ
-72 MVVGDTDEVRVT
+72 MIVGDVDEVRVT

-98 ISFRKTDVNRV
+98 FSFRKTDANKV
-109 EIINREF
+109 EIVTREF

-127 QIDGKFILNSCFDAE
+127 QIDGRQILNSCFDAE

-161 SEALK
+161 TEALK

-176 RLDNFADLTYNLKEQ
+176 RLDKFAELTLSLKEQ

-206 ALEANRLERE
+206 AQEAHILERE
-216 IEKIKNEISNVRRQI
+216 LDKISSEISDTRRQI
-231 KDQEENSRVYKGKL
+231 RDQEENSRIYKDKL

-260 INERMKDYEEKARRM
+260 INERMKDYEEKVRRM
-275 RAHISVDFNTSL
+275 RGYINVDFNTSL
-287 LDQQWILCAYPQI
+287 LDNQWILCAYPKI
-300 FEEFKKKVASFSK
+300 FEEFKKKVSVFSK
-313 ERRKQHDEYLIEK
+313 ERRKLHDEYLLEK

-335 ALPDGMTKLP
+335 ALPEGMTKLP

-353 LEEMIEDECCKVCG
+353 LVEMIDDECCKVCG

-372 GTEAYDFM
+372 GSEAYEFM
-380 VQKLQEALAHRQ
+380 VQKLQEALKNRQ
-392 KQQKTEDEDIFKYN
+392 KQQKTEDEDIFKFN
-406 YTEELQHLSIS
+406 YIEELQHLSIS

-426 VNRKRT
+426 ANRTNT
-432 IQDQLDFI
+432 IQQELEFI
-440 ADRTKELQKWQQA
+440 AARSKEMEKWQKA
-453 LEDAKDEKSRIL
+453 LDDAKDEKSRIL

-470 ISEDDINRS
+470 ISEEDINRS

-487 NRHEE
+487 NRHDA

-498 ELKVILEG
+498 ELRMILEG
-506 LRKQLEEK
+506 LRKQQEEK
-514 EEELSSL
+514 EDELSSL
-521 DTGNREI
+521 DTGNKEV

-543 AFISA
+543 AFVSA

-556 ISHLKALSNQYLAEL
+556 ISHLKTLSNKYLAEL
-571 SGNDFHGVIEMLR
+571 NGNDFHGIIEMLR
-584 SQETESIDVML
+584 SQETESIDVVL
-595 RSENGTIVTNPSESQ
+595 RSENGTLVTNPSESQ

-621 IAKITAD
+621 IAKVTAEK
-628 RRETEY
+628 RETEY

-642 SSFSQMKEQEF
+642 SSFGQMKETEF

-658 KIQKQCII
+658 KIQKQCVI
-666 VTKDMLEY
+666 VTKDMLEF
-674 DAATQKSN
+674 DATTQKSN
-682 IKSSAFTLSCP
+682 IKSTAYSLSCP

>member
-1 MILKELIISNFRS
+1 MILKELEIKNFRS
-14 YYGDN
+14 YYGN
-19 NRFEFNPNGL
+19 ESRFEFNPQGL
-29 TLIIGDNGDGKTT
+29 TLVIGDNGDGKTT

-48 WLFDTTGLREKNEIN
+48 WLFDTTGLREKDEIN

-72 MVVGDTDEVRVT
+72 MIVGDEDEVRVS
-84 IKFEHEGEKELTKA
+84 IKFDHEGEKELTKA
-98 ISFRKTDVNRV
+98 FTFRKCDVNRV
-109 EIINREF
+109 EIIHREF
-116 YGYRFNGVERE
+116 YGFRFNGVERE
-127 QIDGKFILNSCFDAE
+127 QVDGKQILNSCFDAE

-176 RLDNFADLTYNLKEQ
+176 RLDKFAELTGNLKEL
-191 ASKAHSSELKKDKKT
+191 AGKAHASELKKDRRT
-206 ALEANRLERE
+206 ATEANRLERE
-216 IEKIKNEISNVRRQI
+216 LQKIQTEITETRRQI
-231 KDQEENSRVYKGKL
+231 RDQEENSRVYKGKL

-260 INERMKDYEEKARRM
+260 INERMKDYEERARKM
-275 RAHISVDFNTSL
+275 RVYSNKDFNTAL
-287 LDQQWILCAYPQI
+287 LDEQWILCAFPPI
-300 FEEFKKKVASFSK
+300 FEELKKKTSAFSK
-313 ERRKQHDEYLIEK
+313 QRRKQRDEYLIEK
-326 GKQQQLAAL
+326 GKQQQLQEL
-335 ALPDGMTKLP
+335 TLPEGKTRLP

-353 LEEMIEDECCKVCG
+353 LREMIEDECCKVCG

-372 GTEAYDFM
+372 GTEAYEFM
-380 VQKLQEALAHRQ
+380 VQKLQDALAH
-392 KQQKTEDEDIFKYN
+392 KQSLQKTDDEDLFKFN
-406 YTEELQHLSIS
+406 YTEEMQHLCIS
-417 YGGPKERSV
+417 FGGIKEKTV
-426 VNRKRT
+426 ANCKFN
-432 IQDQLDFI
+432 IQQELEFI
-440 ADRTKELQKWQQA
+440 ADRTKEMQKWQQA
-453 LEDAKDEKSRIL
+453 LEDAKEEKSRL
-465 SQLNG
+465 LAQLNG
-470 ISEDDINRS
+470 ISEEDISKS

-492 AQHRLG
+492 AQHKLG
-498 ELKVILEG
+498 QLKVALEG
-506 LRKQLEEK
+506 LNKDKDEK
-514 EEELSSL
+514 EKELSSL
-521 DTGNREI
+521 DTGNKEI
-528 TRLGR
+528 ARLGR
-533 IHNIFDHIYK
+533 IHNTFDHIYK
-543 AFISA
+543 AFVSA

-556 ISHLKALSNQYLAEL
+556 ISHLKELSNQYLAEL

-595 RSENGTIVTNPSESQ
+595 KSENGSIVTNPSESQ

-642 SSFSQMKEQEF
+642 SSFSEMKEKEF

-658 KIQKQCII
+658 RIQKQCII

-674 DAATQKSN
+674 DVAKKKSH
-682 IKSSAFTLSCP
+682 IKASAYELSCP
-693 IYRIEKDREGFNEND
+693 IYRIEKDRDGFNEND
-708 LSTIRVRTTK
+708 LSTIRVTTTK

>member
-1 MILKELIISNFRS
+1 MVLKELVIQNFRS
-14 YYGDN
+14 YCGND
-19 NRFEFNPNGL
+19 NRFEFNPQGL
-29 TLIIGDNGDGKTT
+29 TLVIGDNGDGKTT

-48 WLFDTTGLREKNEIN
+48 WLFDTTGLREKDEIN

-72 MVVGDTDEVRVT
+72 MVVGDVDEVRVT
-84 IKFEHEGEKELTKA
+84 IKFDHEGEKELTKA
-98 ISFRKTDVNRV
+98 FSFRKTDVNKV
-109 EIINREF
+109 EITNREF

-127 QIDGKFILNSCFDAE
+127 QVDGRQILNSCFDAE
-142 IRRYSMFKGE
+142 IRRYSLFKGE

-176 RLDNFADLTYNLKEQ
+176 RLDNFADLTCRLKEL
-191 ASKAHSSELKKDKKT
+191 AGKAHSSELKKDKKT
-206 ALEANRLERE
+206 TSEANRLERE
-216 IEKIKNEISNVRRQI
+216 IEEISANISNTRQQI
-231 KDQEENSRVYKGKL
+231 KTQEENSKVYKSRL
-245 DKMVDNRE
+245 DRMVDNRE

-260 INERMKDYEEKARRM
+260 INERMKEYEDKVRRM
-275 RAHISVDFNTSL
+275 RGHTMVDFNTTL
-287 LDQQWILCAYPQI
+287 LDEQWILCAYPKI
-300 FEEFKKKVASFSK
+300 FEEFKKKVSSFSR
-313 ERRKQHDEYLIEK
+313 ERRRLHDEYLVEK
-326 GKQQQLAAL
+326 GKQQQLAEL
-335 ALPDGMTKLP
+335 ALPDGMVKLP

-353 LEEMIEDECCKVCG
+353 LEEMIHDECCKVCG

-372 GTEAYDFM
+372 GSEAYEFM
-380 VQKLQEALAHRQ
+380 VQKLQEALANKQ
-392 KQQKTEDEDIFKYN
+392 KLQKTEDEDIFKFN

-417 YGGPKERSV
+417 FGGPKEKSV
-426 VNRKRT
+426 ANRKFH
-432 IQDQLDFI
+432 IQERLEFI
-440 ADRTKELQKWQQA
+440 ADRTKEMQKWQQA
-453 LEDAKDEKSRIL
+453 LDDAKDEKSRLL

-470 ISEDDINRS
+470 ISEEDVNRS

-487 NRHEE
+487 NRHED
-492 AQHRLG
+492 AQRRLG
-498 ELKVILEG
+498 ELRVVLDS
-506 LRKQLEEK
+506 LRRQKEDR

-521 DTGNREI
+521 DTGNKEVA
-528 TRLGR
+528 RLGR

-543 AFISA
+543 AFVSA

-556 ISHLKALSNQYLAEL
+556 VNHLKELSNQYLAEL

-595 RSENGTIVTNPSESQ
+595 RSENGSIVTNPSESQ

-634 PLIFDAPT
+634 PLVFDAPT

-674 DAATQKSN
+674 DAATQKSH
-682 IKSSAFTLSCP
+682 IKSSAYELSCP
-693 IYRIEKDREGFNEND
+693 IYRIEKDRDCFNEND

>member
-1 MILKELIISNFRS
+1 MVLNELLIRNFRS
-14 YYGDN
+14 YYGDS

-29 TLIIGDNGDGKTT
+29 TLVIGDNGDGKTT

-48 WLFDTTGLREKNEIN
+48 WLFDTTGLREKDDIN

-72 MVVGDTDEVRVT
+72 MVIGDVDEVRVT
-84 IKFEHEGEKELTKA
+84 IKFFHEGEKELTK
-98 ISFRKTDVNRV
+98 SFSFKKTNVNRI

-116 YGYRFNGVERE
+116 YGFRFNGVERE
-127 QIDGKFILNSCFDAE
+127 QVDGRQILNSCFDAE

-176 RLDNFADLTYNLKEQ
+176 RLDNFADLTRNLKEQ

-206 ALEANRLERE
+206 AAEANRLGHE
-216 IEKIKNEISNVRRQI
+216 IDKIKADIDDTRRQI
-231 KDQEENSRVYKGKL
+231 RDQEQNSRVYKGKL
-245 DKMVDNRE
+245 DNMVDNRE

-260 INERMKDYEEKARRM
+260 INERMKDYEERARRI
-275 RAHISVDFNTSL
+275 RGYINVDFNTSL
-287 LDQQWILCAYPQI
+287 LDEQWILCAYPKI
-300 FEEFKKKVASFSK
+300 FDAFKKKVSAFSK

-326 GKQQQLAAL
+326 GKQQQLQEL
-335 ALPDGMTKLP
+335 SLPNGMTKLP

-353 LEEMIEDECCKVCG
+353 LEEMIADECCKVCG

-372 GTEAYDFM
+372 DSEAYEFM
-380 VQKLQEALAHRQ
+380 VQKLQEALAH
-392 KQQKTEDEDIFKYN
+392 KQRKQKTYDEDIFKYN

-417 YGGPKERSV
+417 FGGVKEKSV
-426 VNRKRT
+426 ANRKSD
-432 IQDQLDFI
+432 IQERLEFI
-440 ADRTKELQKWQQA
+440 ADRTKEMQKWQQA
-453 LEDAKDEKSRIL
+453 LDDAKDEKSRLL

-470 ISEDDINRS
+470 VSEEDISRS

-498 ELKVILEG
+498 QLKVILEN
-506 LRKQLEEK
+506 LRKQREEK
-514 EEELSSL
+514 EDELSSL
-521 DTGNREI
+521 DTGNKEI
-528 TRLGR
+528 ARLGR
-533 IHNIFDHIYK
+533 IHNIFDHIHK

-556 ISHLKALSNQYLAEL
+556 INHLKALSNQYLAEL

-595 RSENGTIVTNPSESQ
+595 RSENGSIVTNPSESQ

-674 DAATQKSN
+674 DAETQKSH
-682 IKSSAFTLSCP
+682 IKSSAFELSCP
-693 IYRIEKDREGFNEND
+693 IYRIEKEREGFNEND
-708 LSTIRVRTTK
+708 LSTIRVKTTK

>member
-1 MILKELIISNFRS
+1 MVLKELAIRNFRS
-14 YYGDN
+14 YYGDD
-19 NRFEFNPNGL
+19 NRFEFNLEGL

-48 WLFDTTGLREKNEIN
+48 WLFDTTGLREKDEIN

-72 MVVGDTDEVRVT
+72 MVVGDIDEVRVT
-84 IKFEHEGEKELTKA
+84 IKFEHDGEKELTKA
-98 ISFRKTDVNRV
+98 FSFRKTDVNRV
-109 EIINREF
+109 EIVNREF
-116 YGYRFNGVERE
+116 YGFRFDGVERE
-127 QIDGKFILNSCFDAE
+127 QVDGRQILNSCFDAE

-161 SEALK
+161 TEALK
-166 RLLKTFSDIT
+166 RLLKNFSDIT
-176 RLDNFADLTYNLKEQ
+176 RLDKFAELTYNLKEE

-206 ALEANRLERE
+206 TTEAHRLERE
-216 IEKIKNEISNVRRQI
+216 LDKIAIDISDIRRQI
-231 KDQEENSRVYKGKL
+231 KDQEENSRVYKGKI

-253 IKEKLDS
+253 VKEKLDS
-260 INERMKDYEEKARRM
+260 INERIKDHEEKVRKM
-275 RAHISVDFNTSL
+275 RGFINVDFNTSL

-300 FEEFKKKVASFSK
+300 FEEFKKKVAAFSK

-367 RPAPK
+367 RTAPK
-372 GTEAYDFM
+372 GSEPYEFM

-392 KQQKTEDEDIFKYN
+392 KQQKTDDEDIFKYN

-426 VNRKRT
+426 ANRKKS
-432 IQDQLDFI
+432 IQDELDFI
-440 ADRTKELQKWQQA
+440 AERTKDMQKWQQA
-453 LEDAKDEKSRIL
+453 LDDVKDEKSRLL

-470 ISEDDINRS
+470 VSEDDVNRS

-487 NRHEE
+487 NRHED
-492 AQHRLG
+492 AQRRLG
-498 ELKVILEG
+498 ELRIILEG
-506 LRKQLEEK
+506 LRKDQEDK
-514 EEELSSL
+514 ETELSSL
-521 DTGNREI
+521 DTGNKEI
-528 TRLGR
+528 ARLGR
-533 IHNIFDHIYK
+533 IHNVFDHIYK

-556 ISHLKALSNQYLAEL
+556 ISHLKTLSNQFLAEL

-584 SQETESIDVML
+584 SQETESVDVML

-658 KIQKQCII
+658 KIEKQCII

-674 DAATQKSN
+674 DATKQKST
-682 IKSSAFTLSCP
+682 IKPSAYALSCP

-708 LSTIRVRTTK
+708 LSTIRVRTYK

>member
-1 MILKELIISNFRS
+1 MVLNELLIRNFRS
-14 YYGDN
+14 YYGDS

-29 TLIIGDNGDGKTT
+29 TLVIGDNGDGKTT

-48 WLFDTTGLREKNEIN
+48 WLFDTTGLREKDDIN

-72 MVVGDTDEVRVT
+72 MVIGDVDEVRVT
-84 IKFEHEGEKELTKA
+84 IKFFHEGEKELTK
-98 ISFRKTDVNRV
+98 SFSFKKTNVNRI

-116 YGYRFNGVERE
+116 YGFRFNGVERE
-127 QIDGKFILNSCFDAE
+127 QVDGRQILNSCFDAE

-176 RLDNFADLTYNLKEQ
+176 RLDNFADLTRNLKEQ

-206 ALEANRLERE
+206 AAEANRLGHELD
-216 IEKIKNEISNVRRQI
+216 KIKADIDDTRRQI
-231 KDQEENSRVYKGKL
+231 RDQEQNSRVYKGKL
-245 DKMVDNRE
+245 DNMVDNRE

-260 INERMKDYEEKARRM
+260 INERMKDYEERARRI
-275 RAHISVDFNTSL
+275 RGYINVDFNTSL
-287 LDQQWILCAYPQI
+287 LDEQWILCAYPKI
-300 FEEFKKKVASFSK
+300 FDAFKKKVSAFSK

-326 GKQQQLAAL
+326 GKQQQLQEL
-335 ALPDGMTKLP
+335 SLPNGMTKLP

-353 LEEMIEDECCKVCG
+353 LEEMIADECCKVCG

-372 GTEAYDFM
+372 DSEAYEFM
-380 VQKLQEALAHRQ
+380 VQKLQEALAH
-392 KQQKTEDEDIFKYN
+392 KQRKQKTYDEDIFKYN

-417 YGGPKERSV
+417 FGGVKEKSV
-426 VNRKRT
+426 ANRKSD
-432 IQDQLDFI
+432 IQERLEFI
-440 ADRTKELQKWQQA
+440 ADRTKEMQKWQQA
-453 LEDAKDEKSRIL
+453 LDDAKDEKSRLL

-470 ISEDDINRS
+470 VSEEDISRS

-498 ELKVILEG
+498 QLKVILEN
-506 LRKQLEEK
+506 LRKQREEK
-514 EEELSSL
+514 EDELSSL
-521 DTGNREI
+521 DTGDKEVA
-528 TRLGR
+528 RLGR
-533 IHNIFDHIYK
+533 IHNIFDHIHK

-556 ISHLKALSNQYLAEL
+556 INHLKALSNQYLAEL

-595 RSENGTIVTNPSESQ
+595 RSENGSIVTNPSESQ

-674 DAATQKSN
+674 DAETQKSH
-682 IKSSAFTLSCP
+682 IKSSAFELSCP
-693 IYRIEKDREGFNEND
+693 IYRIEKEREGFNEND
-708 LSTIRVRTTK
+708 LSTIRVKTTK